1 MLPKMVYHIE
11 CSVDGRIDWLKPDN
25 FLYYR
30 LILDWKFDAM
40 ISGSNTML
48 IAEMS
53 LEKNIEKKDNQYLI
67 VIDSKGRVKNW
78 DIIKNQAWWNDTPIV
93 LCSKFTPDE
102 YLLLLEKNK
111 INYLI
116 AGVEKV
122 DLKFALEELNKIYN
136 INTIRIDSGGVLG
149 GILLRQKL
157 VDEISIVYAPQLTG
171 GKSPKT
177 IYVAED
183 PKSFN
188 EVIDLEIIKTE
199 ALENNYIWH
208 RYKII
213 NNTKKD

>member
-1 MLPKMVYHIE
+1 MLPEMIYHIE
-11 CSVDGRIDWLKPDN
+11 CSVDGRIDWLRPDN

-53 LEKNIEKKDNQYLI
+53 LEKNIDKKDNQYLI
-67 VIDSKGRVKNW
+67 VIDSKGKIKNW
-78 DIIKNQAWWNDTPIV
+78 DIIKKQAWWNDTPIA
-93 LCSKFTPDE
+93 LCSKSTPDE

-116 AGVEKV
+116 AGIEKV
-122 DLKFALEELNKIYN
+122 DLKFALEELNKIYS

-183 PKSFN
+183 PESFN

-199 ALENNYIWH
+199 VLENNYIWH

-213 NNTKKD
+213 NNTKED

>member
-1 MLPKMVYHIE
+1 MLPKIVYHIE
-11 CSVDGRIDWLKPDN
+11 CSIDGRIDWLKPDN
-25 FLYYR
+25 FLYYK

-67 VIDSKGRVKNW
+67 VVDSNGKIKNW
-78 DIIKNQAWWNDTPIV
+78 DIIKNQAWWNNTPIA
-93 LCSKFTPDE
+93 LCSKSTPHE

-116 AGVEKV
+116 AGEEKV
-122 DLKFALEELNKIYN
+122 NLKFALEELNKIYN
-136 INTIRIDSGGVLG
+136 INTIRIDSGGILG
-149 GILLRQKL
+149 GILLRQNL
-157 VDEISIVYAPQLTG
+157 VDEISIIYAPQLTG

-183 PKSFN
+183 LKSFN
-188 EVIDLEIIKTE
+188 EIIDLKIIKTE
-199 ALENNYIWH
+199 TLENNYIWH

-213 NNTKKD
+213 NNIK